1 MAGPIRHLSMV
12 HVLAIMTDD
21 VSSVPGHYGRRREL
35 SIINCPLTS
44 TYMNVHICIHTR
56 ARARAHTHT
65 HTQFLKGK
73 QIAIIVHSASSQE
86 ATNAKMPRINP
97 GQGNT
102 WSHECAF
109 CVWIF
114 LVRSDKDPRQ

>member
-56 ARARAHTHT
+56 ARARA
-65 HTQFLKGK
+65 QVNAPPPPLPSILGNNLIWLLKYGT
-73 QIAIIVHSASSQE
+73 S
-86 ATNAKMPRINP
+86 
-97 GQGNT
+97 
-102 WSHECAF
+102 
-109 CVWIF
+109 
-114 LVRSDKDPRQ
+114 